1 MVLASLEKKAS
12 EILHVSLNTDLY
24 PFRVLNSSY
33 LSYTPVSLKHG
44 VAFPE
49 TADDMTTFNAER
61 SWAAME
67 GTVDAGL
74 ARHIGVSNFS
84 IEKLKTILKSARIK
98 PEVNQ
103 VERHP
108 YLQQKDL
115 AQFCKD
121 NDIHITNYSSLGSG
135 DRPAAFK
142 PEGEPVLME
151 DAVIR
156 SIASEIGSSAAGVLL
171 KWGILEGASVI
182 PKSVNAKR
190 LQENL
195 DVDSSVALGED
206 EMKTIRAMDRKRRY
220 VDGTFWCVPKSPYT
234 LESLWDEEIPSKDK
248 SEL

>member
-1 MVLASLEKKAS
+1 
-12 EILHVSLNTDLY
+12 
-24 PFRVLNSSY
+24 
-33 LSYTPVSLKHG
+33 
-44 VAFPE
+44 
-49 TADDMTTFNAER
+49 
-61 SWAAME
+61 ME

-84 IEKLKTILKSARIK
+84 IKKLKTILKSAKIK

-108 YLQQKDL
+108 YLQQKEL
-115 AQFCKD
+115 AKFCKD
-121 NDIHITNYSSLGSG
+121 NGIHITNYSSLGSG

-171 KWGILEGASVI
+171 KWGLLEGASVI

-190 LQENL
+190 LQQNL

-234 LESLWDEEIPSKDK
+234 LDSLWDEEIPS
-248 SEL
+248 SEKIEL